1 VRAVSF
7 ALRSFGRE
15 LRSGEVLVLLAAVAL
30 AVAALTAVGFLTDRI
45 GKAVARQANEVL
57 AADLRFRSQEPIPDS
72 WREKAAEFDLQTAE
86 TYTFPSVVFG
96 EELSALATIKAV
108 NDTYPL
114 RGDVRVSDAL
124 FGEQRVVDGIP
135 ARGEVWADGALLA
148 RVDADVGDRL
158 TVGESELLVS
168 AVLTYRPD
176 QSIGFASL
184 APSLLVN
191 IADIPATG
199 LIGEGS
205 RVGYALLVAG
215 NETAVNDFNEAI
227 QDDLSDA
234 VRASSREESSDRAN
248 NAADRAQRFLSL
260 TAVISLLLSA
270 VAVAMSARRFAHR
283 RMDTVAL
290 MKSLGATQSFVI
302 AVAILQLLMLGVLG
316 VVVGSAVGFAA
327 ETVLSHILADLIA
340 NDLPAVGPMPVILAA
355 GSALVLLVGF
365 ALPSLIQLRNTPPL
379 RVLRHD
385 EMPPA
390 PSRVF
395 VAGMALAAVAALL
408 YRAIGDAL
416 MLAILLGGIVVIAAA
431 LYFVGRVL
439 VATMGRFRSGVGV
452 AWRYGLANVARRG
465 RDSAVQVVAFG
476 LGLTV
481 LLLLTIVRTDLL
493 EGWRQTM
500 DEDAPNHFMINI
512 QPQELDSVA
521 DIFASGGIQVPQF
534 VPLVRARMSTIN
546 GESVKDREYPT
557 RDGSWMANREANLSF
572 AAELSDSNEIVAGE
586 WWAEDYSGPPL
597 VSIEEEAATD
607 TGLAIG
613 DELTFAIAGRELD
626 VTIASIRKINW
637 DSFQPNFFMVFSPG
651 ALDGMPTTYISSL
664 RIEKEQQPV
673 LVNLVRSH
681 PSISVIDIDSIL
693 QQIRSI
699 IEKASLAVQAVFVFT
714 LAAGIA
720 VLFAAV
726 QSTIDERRFE
736 SAMLRA
742 LGARKRTVF
751 SGVMA
756 EFAALGA
763 AAGLLASA
771 GASVLAAIVAVRL
784 FDLPYEFNPWL
795 WAVGVAAGV
804 LIVCASGFVAAR
816 GAVNAPP
823 VDVLRAWL
831 DDAHAACIPPLGFSE
846 GYAGGRRGGVGGRTS

>member
-1 VRAVSF
+1 MKALTF

-57 AADLRFRSQEPIPDS
+57 AADLRLRSQESIPDT
-72 WREKAAEFDLQTAE
+72 WREKAREFGLQTAE
-86 TYTFPSVVFG
+86 TNTFPSVVFFG
-96 EELSALATIKAV
+96 DLSALATIKAV
-108 NDTYPL
+108 SETYPL
-114 RGDVRVSDAL
+114 RGDVRVSDTL

-148 RVDADVGDRL
+148 RIDADVGDKL
-158 TVGESELLVS
+158 TVGESSLLVT

-184 APSLLVN
+184 APSLLMN
-191 IADIPATG
+191 IGDIPASG

-215 NETAVNDFNEAI
+215 DELAVTAFNEAI
-227 QDDLSDA
+227 QDDLPESL
-234 VRASSREESSDRAN
+234 RASNREESSERAYR
-248 NAADRAQRFLSL
+248 AADRAQRFLSL

-290 MKSLGATQSFVI
+290 MKSLGATQRFVI
-302 AVAILQLLMLGVLG
+302 TVAVVQLMLLGALG
-316 VVVGSAVGFAA
+316 VIVGSVVGFAA
-327 ETVLSHILADLIA
+327 EEILSRILADLIA
-340 NDLPAVGPMPVILAA
+340 GDLPPVGLMPVVLAS

-379 RVLRHD
+379 KVLRHD
-385 EMPPA
+385 VMPPA
-390 PSRVF
+390 PSRLL
-395 VAGMALAAVAALL
+395 VAGMSLAAVAALL
-408 YRAIGDAL
+408 YRAVGDAR
-416 MLAILLGGIVVIAAA
+416 MLIILLGGIVVIAAA
-431 LYFVGRVL
+431 LYLVGRGL
-439 VATMGRFRSGVGV
+439 VATMGHFRSGVGV

-493 EGWRQTM
+493 EGWRQTL

-512 QPQELDSVA
+512 QPHELDSVA
-521 DIFASGGIQVPQF
+521 GIYTTAGIEAPTF
-534 VPLVRARMSTIN
+534 MPLIRARMSTIN
-546 GESVKDREYPT
+546 GESVKDREYPDPGG
-557 RDGSWMANREANLSF
+557 RWMANREANLSF
-572 AAELSDSNEIVAGE
+572 AATLSSSNEILQGE
-586 WWAEDYSGPPL
+586 WWPEDYSGPPL
-597 VSIEEEAATD
+597 VSVEEEAALE
-607 TGLAIG
+607 TGLTIG
-613 DELTFAIAGRELD
+613 DRMTFVIAGRELEA
-626 VTIASIRKINW
+626 TIASIRKINW

-651 ALDGMPTTYISSL
+651 ALDGVPTTYISSL
-664 RIEKEQQPV
+664 RLEKEQQPV
-673 LVNLVRSH
+673 LVKLVRAH

-693 QQIRSI
+693 QQIRGI
-699 IEKASLAVQAVFVFT
+699 VEKASLAVQAVFIFT

-756 EFAALGA
+756 EFAALGV
-763 AAGLLASA
+763 AAGILASG
-771 GASVLAAIVAVRL
+771 GASILAAIVAVQL
-784 FDLPYEFNPWL
+784 FELPYEFNPFL
-795 WAVGVAAGV
+795 WVAGIAAGV
-804 LIVCASGFVAAR
+804 LVVCASGFVAAR

-823 VDVLRAWL
+823 VDVLRGAW
-831 DDAHAACIPPLGFSE
+831 
-846 GYAGGRRGGVGGRTS
+846 

>member
-1 VRAVSF
+1 MKALVF

-57 AADLRFRSQEPIPDS
+57 AADLRLRSQEPIPDT
-72 WREKAAEFDLQTAE
+72 WRDKAAAYELQTAE
-86 TYTFPSVVFG
+86 TNTFPSVVFYG
-96 EELSALATIKAV
+96 DLSALATIKAV
-108 NDTYPL
+108 SNTYPL
-114 RGDVRVSDAL
+114 RGNVRIADTL
-124 FGEQRVVDGIP
+124 FGEQRVVTGIP
-135 ARGEVWADGALLA
+135 PQGEVWADGALLA

-158 TVGESELLVS
+158 TVGELELLVT

-184 APSLLVN
+184 APSLLMN
-191 IADIPATG
+191 IEDIPASG
-199 LIGEGS
+199 LINVGS

-215 NETAVNDFNEAI
+215 DDAVVEEFNEAI
-227 QDDLSDA
+227 QEDLPAS
-234 VRASSREESSDRAN
+234 VRASNREESGDRAN

-270 VAVAMSARRFAHR
+270 VAIAMSARRFAHR
-283 RMDTVAL
+283 RMDAVAL
-290 MKSLGATQSFVI
+290 MKSLGATQRFVI
-302 AVAILQLLMLGVLG
+302 SVAIVQLVLLGLAG
-316 VVVGSAVGFAA
+316 VIVGSGIGYAA
-327 ETVLSHILADLIA
+327 EQMLSWILADLIA
-340 NDLPAVGPMPVILAA
+340 SDLPGVGPMPVILAS

-385 EMPPA
+385 AMPPS
-390 PSRVF
+390 PSRIF
-395 VAGMALAAVAALL
+395 VAGLALAAVAALL
-408 YRAIGDAL
+408 YRAVGDAR
-416 MLAILLGGIVVIAAA
+416 MLIILLGGIVIIAAA
-431 LYFVGRVL
+431 LYLVGRVL
-439 VATMGRFRSGVGV
+439 VSSLGRFRSGVGV

-493 EGWRQTM
+493 EGWRQTL
-500 DEDAPNHFMINI
+500 DTNAPNHFMINI
-512 QPQELDSVA
+512 QPHELDSVA
-521 DIFASGGIQVPQF
+521 DIVGTAGIEAPEF
-534 VPLVRARMSTIN
+534 VPLVRARMTTIN
-546 GESVKDREYPT
+546 GVSVKDREYPT
-557 RDGSWMANREANLSF
+557 RDGEWMANREANLSF
-572 AAELSDSNEIVAGE
+572 AAALSSSNEIVDGE
-586 WWAEDYSGPPL
+586 WWPEDYAGPPL
-597 VSIEEEAATD
+597 VSVEEEAAVE
-607 TGLAIG
+607 TGLVVG
-613 DELTFAIAGRELD
+613 DRMTFTIAGQELE
-626 VTIASIRKINW
+626 VTVASTRKVNW

-664 RIEKEQQPV
+664 RIEQEQQPV
-673 LVNLVRSH
+673 LVKLVRTH
-681 PSISVIDIDSIL
+681 PSISVIDLDSIL
-693 QQIRSI
+693 QQVRGI

-751 SGVMA
+751 AGVMA
-756 EFAALGA
+756 EFAALGV
-763 AAGLLASA
+763 AAGVLASA
-771 GASVLAAIVAVRL
+771 GASILAAIVAVRL
-784 FDLPYEFNPWL
+784 FDLPYVFNPLL
-795 WAVGVAAGV
+795 WTAGVAAGV
-804 LIVCASGFVAAR
+804 IVVCASGFVAAR
-816 GAVNAPP
+816 GAINAPP
-823 VDVLRAWL
+823 VDVLRTA
-831 DDAHAACIPPLGFSE
+831 
-846 GYAGGRRGGVGGRTS
+846 

>member
-1 VRAVSF
+1 MKAVVF

-57 AADLRFRSQEPIPDS
+57 AADLRLRSQEPVPDS
-72 WREKAAEFDLQTAE
+72 WREKALQFGLQTAE
-86 TYTFPSVVFG
+86 TQTFPSVVFAG
-96 EELSALATIKAV
+96 DLSALATIKAV
-108 NDTYPL
+108 SGSYPL
-114 RGDVRVSDAL
+114 RGNVRVSDAL
-124 FGEQRVVDGIP
+124 FGEQRVVDDTP
-135 ARGEVWADGALLA
+135 ASGEVWADGALLA
-148 RVDADVGDRL
+148 RVEADVGDSL
-158 TVGESELLVS
+158 LVGELELQVT

-184 APSLLVN
+184 APSLLMN
-191 IADIPATG
+191 IDDIPATG
-199 LIGEGS
+199 LIQEGS

-215 NETAVNDFNEAI
+215 DETAVTEFYDAV
-227 QDDLSDA
+227 QDDLPDS
-234 VRASSREESSDRAN
+234 VRTSNREESSERAN
-248 NAADRAQRFLSL
+248 SAADRAQQFLSL

-290 MKSLGATQSFVI
+290 MKSLGATQRFVI
-302 AVAILQLLMLGVLG
+302 SVAVLQLFLLGLMGVI
-316 VVVGSAVGFAA
+316 VGSGVGYVA
-327 ETVLSHILADLIA
+327 EELLTSVLDDLIA
-340 NDLPAVGPMPVILAA
+340 NDLPGVGFKPVVLAC
-355 GSALVLLVGF
+355 GSAMVLLIGF

-379 RVLRHD
+379 RILRHD

-390 PSRVF
+390 PSRIL
-395 VAGMALAAVAALL
+395 VAGLSLAAVAALL
-408 YRAIGDAL
+408 YRSVGDPL
-416 MLAILLGGIVVIAAA
+416 MLVIMLGGIVVIAAA
-431 LYFVGRVL
+431 LYLVGRGL
-439 VATMGRFRSGVGV
+439 VAMMGRFRSGVGV

-493 EGWRQTM
+493 QGWRQTL
-500 DEDAPNHFMINI
+500 DENAPNHFMINI
-512 QPQELDSVA
+512 QPHEIESVSN
-521 DIFASGGIQVPQF
+521 IYASAGIAVPEF

-546 GESVKDREYPT
+546 GVSVKDREYP
-557 RDGSWMANREANLSF
+557 DPGGEWMANREANLSF
-572 AAELSDSNEIVAGE
+572 AAKLSSSNEIVEGE
-586 WWAEDYSGPPL
+586 WWPQDYAGPPL
-597 VSIEEEAATD
+597 VSVEEEAAFE

-613 DELTFAIAGRELD
+613 DQITFVVAGREVE

-637 DSFQPNFFMVFSPG
+637 DSFQPNFFMLFSPG

-673 LVNLVRSH
+673 LVTLVRAH

-693 QQIRSI
+693 QQIRGI
-699 IEKASLAVQAVFVFT
+699 IEKATLAVQAVFFFT

-742 LGARKRTVF
+742 LGARKRIVF
-751 SGVMA
+751 AGLMA

-763 AAGLLASA
+763 AAGILASL
-771 GASVLAAIVAVRL
+771 GASVLAAIVAVQL
-784 FDLPYEFNPWL
+784 FDLPYEFNPLL
-795 WAVGVAAGV
+795 WIVGVAAGILV
-804 LIVCASGFVAAR
+804 VCSSGYVAAR
-816 GAVNAPP
+816 SAVNAPP
-823 VDVLRAWL
+823 VDVLRA
-831 DDAHAACIPPLGFSE
+831 A
-846 GYAGGRRGGVGGRTS
+846 